1 VIAQLRGLLKL
12 DLDAI
17 DPRSGLTVL
26 IAIAIAIALVLAF
39 GTAGMA
45 AGLAMLFAILADQPG
60 PLRARALGVAVMTVG
75 GAAIAFVALW
85 AGTELAWAA
94 LLLTFVVTAIGTLV
108 AGYGPSAAVRG
119 LLLAVWAVVALSLG
133 GELDLA
139 ISLTVSLTVAFA
151 VGGLIAALIIWLRS
165 RAVPEPS
172 LEDQVEVA
180 SQSLGQ
186 LVRSPLGWFSL
197 LRAAATTLALALG
210 IVLFDAHPIWA
221 ALTVLIVMRPK
232 AGETVVVGV
241 LRTVGTLVG
250 IIAAEAVLLVAGT
263 GDAVLLLGFLV
274 AGFGM
279 GALAKVNYAVMVA
292 FLTALLVFASELLA
306 GAGESAA
313 VDRLL
318 ATIMGAVIAFAAIG
332 IGRWIM
338 TRGSSV
344 DPTTGAAAGPDE
356 QPGDVPG

>member
-1 VIAQLRGLLKL
+1 MIARLRSLLRL

-17 DPRSGLTVL
+17 DPRTGLVVL
-26 IAIAIAIALVLAF
+26 IAVAVAVAIVVMF

-75 GAAIAFVALW
+75 GSAIAFVALW
-85 AGTELAWAA
+85 AGTELAWLA

-133 GELDLA
+133 GEVDLA
-139 ISLTVSLTVAFA
+139 ISLTVAFA
-151 VGGLIAALIIWLRS
+151 VGGSIAALIIWLRS
-165 RAVPEPS
+165 RALPEPS

-180 SQSLGQ
+180 SQSLDQ

-210 IVLFDAHPIWA
+210 IVLFEAHPIWA

-241 LRTVGTLVG
+241 LRTVGTLIG
-250 IIAAEAVLLVAGT
+250 IIAAEAVLIVSGT

-279 GALAKVNYAVMVA
+279 GAFAKVNYAVMVA

-318 ATIMGAVIAFAAIG
+318 ATATGAVIAFAAIG
-332 IGRWIM
+332 VGRLIM
-338 TRGSSV
+338 TRGTSL
-344 DPTTGAAAGPDE
+344 DQTAAGPDGPAK
-356 QPGDVPG
+356 QAGDVPG

>member
-139 ISLTVSLTVAFA
+139 ISLTVAFA

-356 QPGDVPG
+356 QTGDVPG

>member
-1 VIAQLRGLLKL
+1 MIARLRSLLRL

-17 DPRSGLTVL
+17 DPRTGLVVL
-26 IAIAIAIALVLAF
+26 VAVAVAVAIVVMF

-75 GAAIAFVALW
+75 GSAIAFVALW
-85 AGTELAWAA
+85 AGTELAWLA

-133 GELDLA
+133 GEVDLA
-139 ISLTVSLTVAFA
+139 ISLTVAFA
-151 VGGLIAALIIWLRS
+151 VGGSIAALIIWLRS
-165 RAVPEPS
+165 RALPEPS

-180 SQSLGQ
+180 SQSLDQ

-210 IVLFDAHPIWA
+210 IVLFEAHPIWA

-241 LRTVGTLVG
+241 LRTVGTLIG
-250 IIAAEAVLLVAGT
+250 IIAAEAVLIVSGT

-279 GALAKVNYAVMVA
+279 GAFAKVNYAVMVA

-318 ATIMGAVIAFAAIG
+318 ATATGAVIAFAAIG
-332 IGRWIM
+332 VGRLIM
-338 TRGSSV
+338 TRGTSMDQTV
-344 DPTTGAAAGPDE
+344 AGPDGPAK
-356 QPGDVPG
+356 QAGDVPG